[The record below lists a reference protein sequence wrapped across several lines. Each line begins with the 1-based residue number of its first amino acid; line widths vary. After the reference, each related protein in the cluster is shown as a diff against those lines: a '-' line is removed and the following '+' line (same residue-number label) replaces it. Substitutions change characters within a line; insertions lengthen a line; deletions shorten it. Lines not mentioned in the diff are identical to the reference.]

1 MTLSVLM
8 YAMMLATFVVLAGVL
23 VVDAVRGLSQR
34 FARRATDSAGSPRER
49 SRAAGARDRRAVP
62 TR

>member
-8 YAMMLATFVVLAGVL
+8 YAMILATFVVLAGVL
-23 VVDAVRGLSQR
+23 AVDAVRGLSQR
-34 FARRATDSAGSPRER
+34 FARRATDSAGSPQER
-49 SRAAGARDRRAVP
+49 SRAASARDRRVVP